1 MVCDMSPLR
10 LHKRWISDIKSKN
23 KNCHIVQV
31 DAHNIVP
38 VWEASPKQET
48 AARTIRPKI
57 ENLLPQFL
65 TEFDE
70 PVVQQKIKENAK
82 NDWQSILD
90 TFVKALPSDEI
101 THRRLKIH
109 GGFSLGMTAIKSF
122 TEDSKRLQQFS
133 EKRNDPNVPEAQS
146 GLSPYLHFGHI
157 ASQRAVLIVT
167 KGRKWGGSMSASV
180 KAFVE
185 EIVIRKELSDNFC
198 WYNENYD
205 NINGAANWAQQTL
218 NDHRKDKRPFIYSQ
232 SELENSKTHDKLW
245 NAAQRQMVIE
255 GKMHG
260 FLRMYWAKKILEW
273 TSSPEDALCNALYL
287 NDKYNIDGRD
297 PNGIVGCMWS
307 ICGIHD
313 QGWAER
319 SIFGKIRYMNY
330 EGCRRKF
337 DVRKFEDKYSTD
349 QMHIKRNQNEPKDV
363 DREIK
368 KMKNEA

>member
-90 TFVKALPSDEI
+90 TFVKALPSNEI

-122 TEDSKRLQQFS
+122 TEDSKRQQQFS

-146 GLSPYLHFGHI
+146 GLSPYLHFEHI
-157 ASQRAVLIVT
+157 ASQRA
-167 KGRKWGGSMSASV
+167 
-180 KAFVE
+180 
-185 EIVIRKELSDNFC
+185 VIRKELSDNFC

-205 NINGAANWAQQTL
+205 NINGAANWAQQVQIVHNHL
-218 NDHRKDKRPFIYSQ
+218 LVIQIPK
-232 SELENSKTHDKLW
+232 SEASV
-245 NAAQRQMVIE
+245 M
-255 GKMHG
+255 
-260 FLRMYWAKKILEW
+260 KKNGSLKSGVV
-273 TSSPEDALCNALYL
+273 SSVA
-287 NDKYNIDGRD
+287 
-297 PNGIVGCMWS
+297 V
-307 ICGIHD
+307 
-313 QGWAER
+313 ER
-319 SIFGKIRYMNY
+319 S
-330 EGCRRKF
+330 ERRLLL
-337 DVRKFEDKYSTD
+337 
-349 QMHIKRNQNEPKDV
+349 
-363 DREIK
+363 DRSI
-368 KMKNEA
+368 

>member
-1 MVCDMSPLR
+1 
-10 LHKRWISDIKSKN
+10 
-23 KNCHIVQV
+23 
-31 DAHNIVP
+31 
-38 VWEASPKQET
+38 
-48 AARTIRPKI
+48 
-57 ENLLPQFL
+57 
-65 TEFDE
+65 
-70 PVVQQKIKENAK
+70 
-82 NDWQSILD
+82 
-90 TFVKALPSDEI
+90 
-101 THRRLKIH
+101 
-109 GGFSLGMTAIKSF
+109 
-122 TEDSKRLQQFS
+122 
-133 EKRNDPNVPEAQS
+133 
-146 GLSPYLHFGHI
+146 
-157 ASQRAVLIVT
+157 
-167 KGRKWGGSMSASV
+167 
-180 KAFVE
+180 
-185 EIVIRKELSDNFC
+185 
-198 WYNENYD
+198 
-205 NINGAANWAQQTL
+205 
-218 NDHRKDKRPFIYSQ
+218 
-232 SELENSKTHDKLW
+232 
-245 NAAQRQMVIE
+245 MVIE